1 MNSKL
6 KMGLKGVVIGAAI
19 QSVAIPVMA
28 EEIHGKIDQN
38 DNFSL
43 RIDSYKNYPLGGELN
58 VAIGTP
64 NDWSCARY
72 RQPMLI

>member
-6 KMGLKGVVIGAAI
+6 KIGLKGVVIGAAI

-43 RIDSYKNYPLGGELN
+43 PIDSYKNYPLGGELN
-58 VAIGTP
+58 LAIGTP
-64 NDWSCARY
+64 NDCSCAGY